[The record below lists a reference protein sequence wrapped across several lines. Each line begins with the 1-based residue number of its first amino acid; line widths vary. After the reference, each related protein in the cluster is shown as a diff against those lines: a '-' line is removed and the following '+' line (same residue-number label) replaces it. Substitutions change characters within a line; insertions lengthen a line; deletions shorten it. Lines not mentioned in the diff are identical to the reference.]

1 MILAKQYKDLAPL
14 KNIMSSTS
22 TSETIYQG
30 RVKWFNNKAGYGFIT
45 VIDGV
50 SVGDKMGMDIFAH
63 HSAICVSA
71 EQYKYLVQGEYVEF
85 QMNAVEGGAHR
96 FQAADVSG
104 IGRGML
110 MCETRRTF
118 RETQSA
124 EQESQSAPVMMAAS
138 DNNGGAAP
146 AAGGAKKT
154 SARGTG
160 PRAEVVDLTT
170 PIVETKTGPAIAP
183 KRTRAPKTSSVA
195 L

>member
-1 MILAKQYKDLAPL
+1 
-14 KNIMSSTS
+14 MSSSSNVSSSAQRT
-22 TSETIYQG
+22 TG

-45 VIDGV
+45 ATTGAQAGTDV
-50 SVGDKMGMDIFAH
+50 FAH
-63 HSAICVSA
+63 HSGLAVASQ
-71 EQYKYLVQGEYVEF
+71 QYRYLVQGEYVEF
-85 QMNAVEGGAHR
+85 QMNSVEGGAHR
-96 FQAADVSG
+96 FQAADITG

-118 RETQSA
+118 REGQQSSEQETQSA
-124 EQESQSAPVMMAAS
+124 PPMMAPMVAVS
-138 DNNGGAAP
+138 DNNMS
-146 AAGGAKKT
+146 AGGAKKPRQT

-183 KRTRAPKTSSVA
+183 KRTRAPKAASVA

>member
-1 MILAKQYKDLAPL
+1 
-14 KNIMSSTS
+14 MSSSSNVSSSAQRT
-22 TSETIYQG
+22 TG

-45 VIDGV
+45 ATTGAQAGTDV
-50 SVGDKMGMDIFAH
+50 FAH
-63 HSAICVSA
+63 HSGLAVSSQ
-71 EQYKYLVQGEYVEF
+71 QYRYLVQGEYVEF

-96 FQAADVSG
+96 FQAADITG

-118 RETQSA
+118 REGQQSS
-124 EQESQSAPVMMAAS
+124 EQETESAQPPMIAPMVAVS
-138 DNNGGAAP
+138 DNNMS
-146 AAGGAKKT
+146 AGGAKKPRQT

-160 PRAEVVDLTT
+160 PRAEVVDLTI

-183 KRTRAPKTSSVA
+183 KRTRTPKVASVA

>member
-1 MILAKQYKDLAPL
+1 
-14 KNIMSSTS
+14 MSSSSNVSSSAQRT
-22 TSETIYQG
+22 TG

-45 VIDGV
+45 ATTGAQSGTDVFV
-50 SVGDKMGMDIFAH
+50 H
-63 HSAICVSA
+63 HSGLSVAGQ
-71 EQYKYLVQGEYVEF
+71 QYRYLVQGEYVEF

-118 RETQSA
+118 REGQAS
-124 EQESQSAPVMMAAS
+124 EQESQSAPVMIAAS
-138 DNNGGAAP
+138 DNNGGA

-154 SARGTG
+154 SARGSG
-160 PRAEVVDLTT
+160 PRTEAVDVTT
-170 PIVETKTGPAIAP
+170 PVVETKPGPAIAP

>member
-1 MILAKQYKDLAPL
+1 
-14 KNIMSSTS
+14 MSSSSNVSSSAQRT
-22 TSETIYQG
+22 TG

-45 VIDGV
+45 ATTGAQAGTDVFV
-50 SVGDKMGMDIFAH
+50 H
-63 HSAICVSA
+63 HSGLSVAGQ
-71 EQYKYLVQGEYVEF
+71 QYRYLVQGEYVEF

-118 RETQSA
+118 REGQTT

-138 DNNGGAAP
+138 DNNMSAGG
-146 AAGGAKKT
+146 AGGAKKT

-160 PRAEVVDLTT
+160 PRAEVVDLTAPVVQT
-170 PIVETKTGPAIAP
+170 MPAPAVAP
-183 KRTRAPKTSSVA
+183 KRTRAPKATSVA

>member
-1 MILAKQYKDLAPL
+1 
-14 KNIMSSTS
+14 MSSSSNVSSSAQRT
-22 TSETIYQG
+22 TG

-45 VIDGV
+45 ATTGAQAGTDVFV
-50 SVGDKMGMDIFAH
+50 H
-63 HSAICVSA
+63 HSGLAVSS
-71 EQYKYLVQGEYVEF
+71 EQYRYLVQGEYVEF
-85 QMNAVEGGAHR
+85 QMNSVEGGAHR

-118 RETQSA
+118 RETQST
-124 EQESQSAPVMMAAS
+124 EQETRSAPPVVVMS
-138 DNNGGAAP
+138 DNNVS
-146 AAGGAKKT
+146 AGGAKKT
-154 SARGTG
+154 TARGSG

-170 PIVETKTGPAIAP
+170 PVVETKSGPAIAP

>member
-1 MILAKQYKDLAPL
+1 
-14 KNIMSSTS
+14 MSSSSNVSSSAQRT
-22 TSETIYQG
+22 TG

-45 VIDGV
+45 ATTGAQSGTDVFV
-50 SVGDKMGMDIFAH
+50 H
-63 HSAICVSA
+63 HSGLSVAGQ
-71 EQYKYLVQGEYVEF
+71 QYRYLVQGEYVEF

-118 RETQSA
+118 RDTQSA

-138 DNNGGAAP
+138 DNNGGAA

-154 SARGTG
+154 SARGSG
-160 PRAEVVDLTT
+160 PRTEAVDMT
-170 PIVETKTGPAIAP
+170 PRIVETMPAPAIAP
-183 KRTRAPKTSSVA
+183 KRTRAPKAASVA

>member
-1 MILAKQYKDLAPL
+1 
-14 KNIMSSTS
+14 MSSSSNVSSSAQRT
-22 TSETIYQG
+22 TG

-45 VIDGV
+45 ATTGAQAGTDVFV
-50 SVGDKMGMDIFAH
+50 H
-63 HSAICVSA
+63 HSGLSVAGQ
-71 EQYKYLVQGEYVEF
+71 QYRYLVQGEYVEF

-104 IGRGML
+104 IGRGIL

-118 RETQSA
+118 REGQTT

-138 DNNGGAAP
+138 DNNMSAGG
-146 AAGGAKKT
+146 AGGAKKT

-160 PRAEVVDLTT
+160 PRAEVVDLTAPVVQT
-170 PIVETKTGPAIAP
+170 MPAPAVAP
-183 KRTRAPKTSSVA
+183 KRTRAPKAASVT